1 MYIKM
6 VLYSFR
12 NGTRDEREHYPT
24 EIVEDPKIDI
34 GYFSFWEYE

>member
-12 NGTRDEREHYPT
+12 NGTRDERDYPT